1 VTRVWGINFNP
12 AHTPYRGQ
20 SDATLTD
27 EHPSRVEGIVYADRN
42 YVVHAGFSLPIS
54 GKLII
59 GGNLTVNSP
68 LWCSTANPF
77 LTQAPPGFQG
87 IDSLETKPGTYRSVS
102 SDWSP

>member
-1 VTRVWGINFNP
+1 MPPSIIAHWGELLVTRVWGINFNP

-68 LWCSTANPF
+68 LVVLNS
-77 LTQAPPGFQG
+77 
-87 IDSLETKPGTYRSVS
+87 KPLSNSGTTRLSGYR
-102 SDWSP
+102 